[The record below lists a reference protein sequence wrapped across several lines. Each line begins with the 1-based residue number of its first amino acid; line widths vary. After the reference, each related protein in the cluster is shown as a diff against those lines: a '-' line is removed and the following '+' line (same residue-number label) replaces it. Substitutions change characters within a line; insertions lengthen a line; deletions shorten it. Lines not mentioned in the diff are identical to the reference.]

1 MRRAS
6 RTGCAMLL
14 LAAAAVAPAACGEND
29 DDRDRD
35 APVDIRG
42 VGLMSGNSTA
52 QFANCRDWRGGSVK
66 RRYATIEDIRG
77 QLTPQSS
84 KSAESDLS
92 DEDAYRIFQRV
103 CAAGYSDSC
112 GSTSSTPTP
121 RPSRRSPLTRAK
133 PIRRPERFE
142 RPPPVV
148 VEARWHARES
158 RRECSARAR
167 AGMHA

>member
-1 MRRAS
+1 MVV
-6 RTGCAMLL
+6 
-14 LAAAAVAPAACGEND
+14 LAAAAVVALPACGAND
-29 DDRDRD
+29 DDGSAGRDRD

-92 DEDAYRIFQRV
+92 DQDAYQIFQRV
-103 CAAGYSDSC
+103 CATGFSDEL
-112 GSTSSTPTP
+112 
-121 RPSRRSPLTRAK
+121 RLYK
-133 PIRRPERFE
+133 LY
-142 RPPPVV
+142 
-148 VEARWHARES
+148 
-158 RRECSARAR
+158 ARAQAFALFTTD
-167 AGMHA
+167 AGEADLSP

>member
-1 MRRAS
+1 MVV
-6 RTGCAMLL
+6 
-14 LAAAAVAPAACGEND
+14 LAAAAVVALPACGAND
-29 DDRDRD
+29 DDDSSAGRDRD

-92 DEDAYRIFQRV
+92 DQDAYQIFQRV
-103 CAAGYSDSC
+103 CATGFSDEL
-112 GSTSSTPTP
+112 
-121 RPSRRSPLTRAK
+121 RLYK
-133 PIRRPERFE
+133 LY
-142 RPPPVV
+142 
-148 VEARWHARES
+148 
-158 RRECSARAR
+158 ARAQAFALFTTD
-167 AGMHA
+167 AGEADLSP